1 MPIASVGICT
11 HVYLRTHRH
20 ACVQIILHEIDFKKL
35 RQFYADM
42 SLLYQSDH
50 ILY

>member
-1 MPIASVGICT
+1 MPMASVGICT
-11 HVYLRTHRH
+11 YVYLPKNNH

-42 SLLYQSDH
+42 SALSK
-50 ILY
+50 